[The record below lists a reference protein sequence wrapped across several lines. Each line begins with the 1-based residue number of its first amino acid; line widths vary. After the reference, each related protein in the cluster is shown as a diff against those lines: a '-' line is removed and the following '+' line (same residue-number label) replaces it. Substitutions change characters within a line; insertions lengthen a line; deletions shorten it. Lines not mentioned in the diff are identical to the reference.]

1 MKDVCDIGQRM
12 GSLNVNASSSLQVA
26 TETFKK
32 MIPTGAKV
40 NESVVVCIH
49 VLFYKSQCQEQYVS
63 PRERL

>member
-12 GSLNVNASSSLQVA
+12 GSLNINAASSLQVA

-40 NESVVVCIH
+40 NEPAVVCIH
-49 VLFYKSQCQEQYVS
+49 VLLSYSTSHNV
-63 PRERL
+63 RNNM